1 MVGINRETGA
11 VLSGFDHVKQSLGV
25 LFTTARLSRIMRRD
39 VGSAVPRA
47 VDSPISPVTII
58 DLYAAVADAVR
69 KYEPRFRVARMKV
82 DSATTAGHITIA
94 IQGVY
99 YPRGHLGDYS
109 VSEPKTV
116 SVPL

>member
-1 MVGINRETGA
+1 MAGIDRFTGA
-11 VLSGFDHVKQSLGV
+11 PLDGWPHVAQSLGV
-25 LFTTARLSRIMRRD
+25 LFTTPHGSRVMRRH
-39 VGSAVPRA
+39 VGSKVPRLI
-47 VDSPISPVTII
+47 DSPISPNTII
-58 DLYAAVADAVR
+58 DFYAAVAEAVTAF
-69 KYEPRFRVARMKV
+69 EPRFKVSRMKIDPETV
-82 DSATTAGHITIA
+82 GGHLVVA

>member
-1 MVGINRETGA
+1 MAGINRLTG
-11 VLSGFDHVKQSLGV
+11 GV
-25 LFTTARLSRIMRRD
+25 LDGWPHVVQSIGVLLTTPKITRVMRRH
-39 VGSAVPRA
+39 VGSDVPRL
-47 VDSPISPVTII
+47 VDSPISANTVI
-58 DLYAAVADAVR
+58 DFYAAVAGALTDF
-69 KYEPRFRVARMKV
+69 EPRFKVSRMRLAE
-82 DSATTAGHITIA
+82 ATTDGHASIA